1 MSVTGVIEMMT
12 VATVE
17 VEAEVEVVTTLALDQ
32 KEVTEVDLS

>member
-12 VATVE
+12 VATVG